1 MSQEGNSLIIPAGSL
16 GNAQQVVLYDTK
28 VKAIARILLL
38 DTDFMKAAQYYQYQN
53 TLFKY
58 IKQDHVD
65 TRDEYRYFK
74 AENEFLQLMTKKL
87 MPYYPNNMSTIEEI
101 LVFAHNRSDEYVQKQ
116 DGNTTGNMLMTVICY
131 TLAERDVYENW
142 PEEIMFL
149 LPDELIEIAK
159 D

>member
-1 MSQEGNSLIIPAGSL
+1 
-16 GNAQQVVLYDTK
+16 
-28 VKAIARILLL
+28 
-38 DTDFMKAAQYYQYQN
+38 
-53 TLFKY
+53 
-58 IKQDHVD
+58 
-65 TRDEYRYFK
+65 
-74 AENEFLQLMTKKL
+74 

-101 LVFAHNRSDEYVQKQ
+101 LVFAHNRSDEYVEKQ
-116 DGNTTGNMLMTVICY
+116 DGNTTANMLMTVICY